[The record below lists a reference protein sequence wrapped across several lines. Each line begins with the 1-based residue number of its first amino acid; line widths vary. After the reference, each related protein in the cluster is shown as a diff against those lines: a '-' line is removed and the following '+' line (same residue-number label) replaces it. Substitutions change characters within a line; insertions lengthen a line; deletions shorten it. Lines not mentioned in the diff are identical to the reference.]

1 MYQCLRTN
9 GREMLHLCFFD
20 LFYQLFDKTVSRSV
34 TRNMS
39 RAMDVVNQPKL
50 PAVQDWV
57 KKNYTLSNFRATCKE
72 CQKTFYF
79 VSTEGLQ
86 NHIKRKHESTYQF
99 EERHKGERW
108 RNFRKTDDSND
119 VKCVVCDKL
128 VSIDDAFDHQHRAD
142 DRQIVT
148 DIDYDWVFK
157 YFKQTVF
164 AYVHSANC
172 ILCDHCEIIAFE
184 EIIFLHFKRAHS
196 EKWTKRLPFNE
207 KITVS
212 IGALNLSRLELFL
225 KICKRGR
232 WGTEDWND
240 RTTAINW
247 VKRKYQLKPRFQA
260 ECKKCFDIFNSIDT
274 TDIHQHI
281 YIQEPD
287 LFNMESRGLE
297 NNCKNAYW
305 INFRNL
311 MLEQNVQCVIC
322 SKKFSI
328 MTNDWRKHLH
338 DNDNNYIR
346 HYTWQ
351 CKYVTEIEDGN
362 DDFKGRCNVC
372 SVEHDIDFM
381 PAIHLF
387 FHIFDN
393 KCRNLM
399 RRDYLGPEN
408 DPRPRD
414 DLVMQGQ
421 GMKRPR
427 SFDEPSTSREI
438 N

>member
-1 MYQCLRTN
+1 
-9 GREMLHLCFFD
+9 
-20 LFYQLFDKTVSRSV
+20 
-34 TRNMS
+34 
-39 RAMDVVNQPKL
+39 MDVVNQPKL

-108 RNFRKTDDSND
+108 RNFRKTGDSND
-119 VKCVVCDKL
+119 VVCVVCDKPDS
-128 VSIDDAFDHQHRAD
+128 VDDTFIHQHRAD
-142 DRQIVT
+142 DTQILT

-157 YFKQTVF
+157 YFRKTSGSVLS
-164 AYVHSANC
+164 AYC
-172 ILCDHCEIIAFE
+172 ILCERNETITFAE
-184 EIIFLHFKRAHS
+184 TIFLHFKCAHLKEWKERPPFS
-196 EKWTKRLPFNE
+196 EKLTALSGVVERL
-207 KITVS
+207 K
-212 IGALNLSRLELFL
+212 LFL
-225 KICKRGR
+225 KIYDHGE
-232 WGTEDWND
+232 WELDDWEH
-240 RTTAINW
+240 RTRVINW
-247 VKRKYQLKPRFQA
+247 LKRKYQFKSNFRA
-260 ECKKCFDIFNSIDT
+260 ECKKCFDIFSSIDT
-274 TDIHQHI
+274 VNFDEHLYDEHRN
-281 YIQEPD
+281 YYDEEN
-287 LFNMESRGLE
+287 LGLK
-297 NNCKNAYW
+297 NDYSNAYW
-305 INFRNL
+305 INFRIFIWK
-311 MLEQNVQCVIC
+311 LEVQCVIC
-322 SKKFSI
+322 SNTFPI

-372 SVEHDIDFM
+372 SVEHDFDFM

-399 RRDYLGPEN
+399 RKDYLGPEN

-414 DLVMQGQ
+414 DLAMQGQ

-427 SFDEPSTSREI
+427 SCDEPSTSRKI